1 MGRGLI
7 MSMVRENSEVFTR
20 PPRPASYL
28 CNSQNKGQESIKQTH
43 AWLGTHACAVEKII
57 QSIMSR
63 EEQMNGITDIRR
75 ILCGFQSGR
84 VHKITC
90 KCPSPGGHAALF
102 LKENPT
108 NLLLKLKP

>member
-7 MSMVRENSEVFTR
+7 MSRVRENSEVFTR

-75 ILCGFQSGR
+75 ILCGFQ
-84 VHKITC
+84 
-90 KCPSPGGHAALF
+90 
-102 LKENPT
+102 
-108 NLLLKLKP
+108 

>member
-63 EEQMNGITDIRR
+63 EEQMNGITDIGRV
-75 ILCGFQSGR
+75 LCGFQSGR
-84 VHKITC
+84 GHKITC
-90 KCPSPGGHAALF
+90 KGPSSGGRAALF
-102 LKENPT
+102 QQENPT
-108 NLLLKLKP
+108 NLSLKLKP

>member
-7 MSMVRENSEVFTR
+7 MSRVRENSEVFTR

-75 ILCGFQSGR
+75 ILCGFQSGGG
-84 VHKITC
+84 HKITC
-90 KCPSPGGHAALF
+90 TCPRSGGPAALF
-102 LKENPT
+102 HQEKSH
-108 NLLLKLKP
+108 